1 MSTGH
6 GRRLALD
13 VRASMIARRLGS
25 LAPLNDTEVT
35 LLNRVGAGQATV
47 HPVKA
52 ILAGHGGDHQ
62 ALRYILSGWAAVVR
76 ELKDGR
82 RQLIQLQ
89 LPGDCIPSSD
99 VIRHDGHVVHG
110 LTIVQVVDGSAVRMA
125 ARDASRH
132 PGIAAAVERAAQQER
147 SFLNMQ
153 ITRLGRQNAHERMA
167 HLFMELLYRFR
178 LVGMAEDNR
187 IPFPLTQEA
196 IADLLG
202 LSVVHVNRTLQVL
215 RRDNQVSLRQG
226 YLEIHDVPALQEL
239 SEFREPVWPDA
250 T

>member
-1 MSTGH
+1 
-6 GRRLALD
+6 
-13 VRASMIARRLGS
+13 MIARRLGA
-25 LAPLNDTEVT
+25 LATLNDAEIA
-35 LLNRVGAGQATV
+35 LLTRVGAGPVTV
-47 HPVKA
+47 HSVKA

-62 ALRYILSGWAAVVR
+62 LYRYILSGWAAIVR

-82 RQLIQLQ
+82 RQLIQLL
-89 LPGDCIPSSD
+89 LPGDCIPSNE
-99 VIRHDGHVVHG
+99 VFRYDGHVVHS
-110 LTIVQVVDGSAVRMA
+110 LTTMQVVDGSQVRIA
-125 ARDASRH
+125 ARDPARH
-132 PGIAAAVERAAQQER
+132 PGIAAAIERAAQQDR

-178 LVGMAEDNR
+178 LVDMAEDNR

-226 YLEIHDVPALQEL
+226 YLEIHDLPALQAL